1 MPDTLIEPAELAL
14 HLEDADWAILDCRF
28 DLARPA
34 WGEDAFAQGHI
45 PQAVYAHLDRDLSGA
60 RSAHSGR
67 HPLPAITTL
76 AATFGR
82 LGIDERV
89 QVIAYDQGVSAY
101 AARAWWLLRWL
112 GHRRVAVLNG
122 GLPAWEAAG
131 LPLSTAP
138 TVRAPRTFR
147 ARPDDSQWVASA
159 ALEAALAAGALHSGS
174 TRLIDARAADRFAG
188 QNETLD
194 PVAGHVP
201 GAVNHPFTGNHDASG
216 RFRPPAELARHLRE
230 TLAGAPASA
239 AIAMCGSGVTACDEL
254 LALEIAGLTGGR
266 LYAGSWSEWIT
277 DPARPVARGTQSG

>member
-1 MPDTLIEPAELAL
+1 MPDTLIEPAELAP
-14 HLEDADWAILDCRF
+14 HLGEADWAILDCRF

-34 WGEDAFAQGHI
+34 WGEAAFAQGHV
-45 PQAVYAHLDRDLSGA
+45 PHAAYAHLDRDLSGA
-60 RSAHSGR
+60 RSAQSGR
-67 HPLPAITTL
+67 HPLPAVATL
-76 AATFGR
+76 AATLGG

-89 QVIAYDQGVSAY
+89 QVIAYDQGVSAF

-131 LPLSTAP
+131 LPLSTTR
-138 TVRAPRTFR
+138 TVRAPRVFR
-147 ARPDDSQWVASA
+147 ARPDDSGWVTG
-159 ALEAALAAGALHSGS
+159 AALAAAVAAGALRSGT

-188 QNETLD
+188 ENETLD

-201 GAVNHPFTGNHDASG
+201 GAVNHPFAGNHDASG
-216 RFRPPAELARHLRE
+216 RFLAPAELARRLRE

-254 LALEIAGLTGGR
+254 LALQIAGLPGGR

-277 DPARPVARGTQSG
+277 DPARPVARGAQSG